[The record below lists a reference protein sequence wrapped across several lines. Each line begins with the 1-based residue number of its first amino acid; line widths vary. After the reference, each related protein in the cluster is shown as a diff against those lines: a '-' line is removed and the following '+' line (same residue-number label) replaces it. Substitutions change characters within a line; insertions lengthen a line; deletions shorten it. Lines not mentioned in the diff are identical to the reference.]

1 MPRERVRGYTCGYE
15 YGYGNGF
22 CAMKQPEHLAG
33 PAFNKARDRIA
44 FLAAQLSEA
53 EKAQYAAF
61 LSKQEKDKDE
71 QKREAARV
79 KAEYDQAKEKRPGAV
94 RNYDPPIKIKDPYLR
109 KMAMDAQAEHY
120 KVASLALNQ
129 LQARLRFL
137 EKLEQGRNAQIRK
150 AEQRQEKLAQDR
162 DDTRRNARGRASPE
176 FSRAA
181 VAKDRPQARDQFARA
196 ATEAKGKTESRK
208 TAKLDPAKE
217 EAVARAIAKIKEKE
231 QAEEK
236 ERGRDDRSEA
246 RERSS

>member
-1 MPRERVRGYTCGYE
+1 
-15 YGYGNGF
+15 
-22 CAMKQPEHLAG
+22 MKQPDHLAG
-33 PAFNKARDRIA
+33 PAFKEARDKIA

-71 QKREAARV
+71 QKRKAARL

-94 RNYDPPIKIKDPYLR
+94 RNYDPPVKIKDPYLR
-109 KMAMDAQAEHY
+109 KMAMDAEAEHY
-120 KVASLALNQ
+120 KVASLAITQ
-129 LQARLRFL
+129 LENRLRFL
-137 EKLEQGRNAQIRK
+137 EKLEQGRNAQIKK

-162 DDTRRNARGRASPE
+162 DDTQRKTRGRASPE
-176 FSRAA
+176 FSRA
-181 VAKDRPQARDQFARA
+181 VAAKERPQARDQFARA
-196 ATEAKGKTESRK
+196 ATDSKGKTESRT

-217 EAVARAIAKIKEKE
+217 EAVARAIARVKEKE
-231 QAEEK
+231 KAEEK